1 MVRISILAA
10 SAACLSIGVAACAR
24 PGGEAAEGTPIP
36 LMLKDH
42 RFSPA
47 QITVPAGKPFAIE
60 VTNADGVADEFDSDS
75 LKREKVIAGGQ
86 KGIVRVGPLAA
97 GRYPFM
103 GEYHAKTAQGAVIV
117 Q

>member
-1 MVRISILAA
+1 MKIFPIVLAGLFALAGLQACSKAQTA
-10 SAACLSIGVAACAR
+10 SG
-24 PGGEAAEGTPIP
+24 PPIA

-47 QITVPAGKPFAIE
+47 EISVKANQPFDIE
-60 VTNADGVADEFDSDS
+60 VTNGDGVADEFDSDS

-86 KGIVRVGPLAA
+86 KGIVHVGPLPP

>member
-1 MVRISILAA
+1 MIRNLALLAA
-10 SAACLSIGVAACAR
+10 CASLAACLAACTKS
-24 PGGEAAEGTPIP
+24 GEAADTATIP
-36 LMLKDH
+36 LLLKDH
-42 RFSPA
+42 KFSPA
-47 QITVPAGKPFAIE
+47 EIMVKANTPFALE

-86 KGIVRVGPLAA
+86 KGIVRVGPLAP

-103 GEYHAKTAQGAVIV
+103 GEYHAKTAQGVVVV